1 MGRKAGGTG
10 SNCYGND
17 CRAAEADIA
26 HIINGGTFCIAG
38 DGAVDSS
45 FADASF
51 GTREWRRKGHSRRAY
66 R

>member
-1 MGRKAGGTG
+1 VGRKEGKA
-10 SNCYGND
+10 SSCCSCND

-26 HIINGGTFCIAG
+26 HIINGGTFGIAG

-51 GTREWRRKGHSRRAY
+51 GTREWRRKGHNRRAY